1 MDLYILNWFL
11 TKVQKQFSGET
22 VIFFFSKNGAGTI
35 DIYVQAEH
43 CPYLAVYAKTNT
55 KWIMNLSIKS

>member
-22 VIFFFSKNGAGTI
+22 VIFFSKNGDGTI
-35 DIYVQAEH
+35 DIYV
-43 CPYLAVYAKTNT
+43 
-55 KWIMNLSIKS
+55 

>member
-22 VIFFFSKNGAGTI
+22 VIFFFQKM
-35 DIYVQAEH
+35 VLEQ
-43 CPYLAVYAKTNT
+43 
-55 KWIMNLSIKS
+55 